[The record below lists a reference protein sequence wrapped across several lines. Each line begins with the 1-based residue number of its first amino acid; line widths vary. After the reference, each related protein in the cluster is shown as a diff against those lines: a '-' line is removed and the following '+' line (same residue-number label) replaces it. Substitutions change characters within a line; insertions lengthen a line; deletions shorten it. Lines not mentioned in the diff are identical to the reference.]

1 MGNKNTQKKLTNFS
15 SPLRGEGGELRETN
29 EIGRVRGEDKEKF
42 IMSCMIV
49 KEWKLLQTR
58 SPSPT
63 SYDPPDVTE

>member
-1 MGNKNTQKKLTNFS
+1 MDNKNTQKKLTIFS
-15 SPLRGEGGELRETN
+15 SPLRGGGGELRETN